1 METSGKV
8 IPAERPG
15 LFLNDLLEKKNFSD
29 FRKAF
34 SLNDRFRFRREL
46 FGGDEARMNKV
57 INDLNDLHSYEDSV
71 TYLNNELK
79 WNIEWFNPTTRE
91 IRFRDL
97 EPAKAFVPYREI
109 VFRLDDETLFAAATI
124 VSDVNSQIYYDL
136 VLYLSDPVEP
146 RCYLNDAYPLWAA
159 DSDEARANAEARA
172 EGWNKFLEHL
182 RQDGRLQE

>member
-1 METSGKV
+1 MFADG
-8 IPAERPG
+8 
-15 LFLNDLLEKKNFSD
+15 
-29 FRKAF
+29 
-34 SLNDRFRFRREL
+34 
-46 FGGDEARMNKV
+46 
-57 INDLNDLHSYEDSV
+57 
-71 TYLNNELK
+71 
-79 WNIEWFNPTTRE
+79 NIEWFNPTTRE

-172 EGWNKFLEHL
+172 EGWNKFIEQL

>member
-1 METSGKV
+1 MKKFYLGFGILSLFALLCAACGSDQESG
-8 IPAERPG
+8 PQAGRQPDDPG
-15 LFLNDLLEKKNFSD
+15 AAAKGICGVGVSD
-29 FRKAF
+29 RADADVSENPIVFA
-34 SLNDRFRFRREL
+34 D
-46 FGGDEARMNKV
+46 G
-57 INDLNDLHSYEDSV
+57 
-71 TYLNNELK
+71 
-79 WNIEWFNPTTRE
+79 NIEWFNPTTRE

-146 RCYLNDAYPLWAA
+146 RCYLNDAYPFWAA